1 MSIARRA
8 AAVLAP
14 EWLKQRHEA
23 YSTGRYRE
31 RVRALTREFERRQG
45 LTVKRGPFAGLTYP
59 ESLADADFLVAK
71 LLGLYEQEVHD
82 AIKGWISREPAL
94 VVNIGA
100 AEGYFAVGLARA
112 LPGATVLAFELDDE
126 TRAQCVE
133 LAEANGVAE
142 RVRPAGECTL
152 EDLARVQREDVVVL
166 CDCEGCELEL
176 LDPVRVP
183 AMREW
188 DLLVELHDFVNP
200 AISTKVPARFSQT
213 HSVGLIPSRP
223 RDDDVPPELSDLRP
237 TERRLLLSERRPAP
251 MEWARMTP
259 REA

>member
-14 EWLKQRHEA
+14 DWLKQRHEA

-31 RVRALTREFERRQG
+31 RVRALTREFQRGHG
-45 LTVKRGPFAGLTYP
+45 LTVRRGPFAGLTYP
-59 ESLADADFLVAK
+59 ESLADADFLVPK
-71 LLGLYEQEVHD
+71 LLGIYEQEVHD
-82 AIKGWISREPAL
+82 AIEGWISREPGL
-94 VVNIGA
+94 VMNIGA

-112 LPGATVLAFELDDE
+112 LPGATVLAFEIDDD
-126 TRAQCVE
+126 TRARCIE
-133 LAEANGVAE
+133 LAEANGVGD

-152 EDLARVQREDVVVL
+152 EDLARVQREDAVVL

-176 LDPVRVP
+176 LDPERVP
-183 AMREW
+183 AMRRWE
-188 DLLVELHDFVNP
+188 LLVELHDFVDP
-200 AISTKVPARFSQT
+200 AISATVPARFSQT
-213 HSVGLIPSRP
+213 HSVELIPSRP
-223 RDDDVPPELSDLRP
+223 RHDDVPELSDLRP
-237 TERRLLLSERRPAP
+237 RDRGLLLSERRPAP